1 MSRTALIVLLAAALS
16 VSCTKKDAA
25 MPTDGP
31 HARVTLRDGS
41 FLQGKVLESTA
52 AQLTLAGDD
61 GQSHTVSMSQVRG
74 VEYDDPAPT
83 AAPVQGSAQ
92 QPASTRPAPPVQR
105 SVAQNNAPSQQEE
118 PHENH
123 YHPREEAIQTKSFVV
138 PAGSPVSVRVE
149 ETIDSRKAAEGQTYA
164 AELTKDVVDADG
176 NVVLPRG
183 ANAQVVIRSAAGGGR
198 FSGQSDL
205 ILDLET
211 ISVDGRL
218 YQVAASSIT
227 EKGRQGVGANKRTA
241 IFAGGGSAF
250 GAIIGAIAGGG
261 KGAAIGAASGAA
273 AGLGTEVLTKGSA
286 IRVPVE
292 SVLTF
297 KLERPLRIESVR

>member
-1 MSRTALIVLLAAALS
+1 MSRSKLILPLAFLAGLTCA
-16 VSCTKKDAA
+16 CMKKDAGL
-25 MPTDGP
+25 PTDGP
-31 HARVTLRDGS
+31 HARVTLKDGS

-52 AQLTLAGDD
+52 AQMTLSGDD
-61 GQSHTVSMSQVRG
+61 GQNHTVSMTQVRG
-74 VEYDDPAPT
+74 VQYDDAPPTAPAPAQT
-83 AAPVQGSAQ
+83 AQ
-92 QPASTRPAPPVQR
+92 QNAPP
-105 SVAQNNAPSQQEE
+105 SYAPSQAPQQAPQQEA

-123 YHPREEAIQTKSFVV
+123 YHPREEAIQTKTFVV

-149 ETIDSRKAAEGQTYA
+149 ETIDSRKASEGQTYA
-164 AELTKDVVDADG
+164 AELTRDVLDADG
-176 NVVLPRG
+176 SVVLPRG
-183 ANAQVVIRSAAGGGR
+183 ANAQVVIRSASGGGR

-205 ILDLET
+205 VLDLET

-218 YQVAASSIT
+218 YQVASSAVS

-261 KGAAIGAASGAA
+261 KGAAIGAVSGAA
-273 AGLGTEVLTKGSA
+273 AGAGTEILTKGNA

-297 KLERPLRIESVR
+297 RLERPLRIESLR